1 MESGLRLSSDET
13 RNFIRLE
20 IRRHLRTHLFHR
32 HLSFPLRRKVL
43 SDARS
48 RRSTRCR
55 GSTCVS
61 LSRSS
66 LNITFLQKDR
76 PPLICHL
83 QVSGDAKSLTY
94 ALETTAPSGEKIS
107 RVHHYER
114 LSGGDGLAGDWRNAD
129 PNPSQVL
136 KVSLS
141 QRALTLEFPLEHHV
155 AALPLSGA
163 EVHPS
168 ENGAP
173 AIITQAIQFVDPHT
187 FRLANLSGGVVVQ
200 RAEFLLSLDGRMIT
214 ERFWLDKHPEEVA
227 KYTYR
232 RSN

>member
-1 MESGLRLSSDET
+1 
-13 RNFIRLE
+13 
-20 IRRHLRTHLFHR
+20 
-32 HLSFPLRRKVL
+32 
-43 SDARS
+43 
-48 RRSTRCR
+48 
-55 GSTCVS
+55 VS

-200 RAEFLLSLDGRMIT
+200 RAEFLLSLEGRMIT